1 MSYLQL
7 SFYSAFTL
15 SSLGLA
21 FHRTHLISALLCLES
36 MMLSMYIALA
46 MWPIQTQSSVSTI
59 LPILM
64 LTFSACEAGAGLAL
78 LVAST
83 RTHGSDHLHNFN
95 LLQC

>member
-1 MSYLQL
+1 MTPLHL
-7 SFYSAFTL
+7 SFYAAFTL
-15 SSLGLA
+15 STLGLA

-36 MMLSMYIALA
+36 MMLSMYIALS
-46 MWPIQTQSSVSTI
+46 MWPIQTQTSSSTL

-64 LTFSACEAGAGLAL
+64 LTFSACEAGTGLAL

>member
-1 MSYLQL
+1 MTLMHL
-7 SFYSAFTL
+7 SFYAAFTM
-15 SSLGLA
+15 STLGLA

-36 MMLSMYIALA
+36 MMLSMYIALS
-46 MWPIQTQSSVSTI
+46 MWPIQTQTPSSTL

-64 LTFSACEAGAGLAL
+64 LTFSACEAGTGLAL

-83 RTHGSDHLHNFN
+83 RTHGSDCLNNFN

>member
-1 MSYLQL
+1 MSLFHL

-36 MMLSMYIALA
+36 MMLSMYVALT
-46 MWPIQTQSSVSTI
+46 MWPIQTQTSSSTL

-64 LTFSACEAGAGLAL
+64 LAFSACEAGTGLAL

-95 LLQC
+95 LLRC

>member
-1 MSYLQL
+1 MSLMHL

-15 SSLGLA
+15 SCLGLT

-36 MMLSMYIALA
+36 MMLSMYTALSI
-46 MWPIQTQSSVSTI
+46 WPVENHTTSLTLIPV
-59 LPILM
+59 LM
-64 LTFSACEAGAGLAL
+64 LAFSACEAGTGLAA

>member
-1 MSYLQL
+1 MSLFCL

-15 SSLGLA
+15 SGLGLA

-36 MMLSMYIALA
+36 MMLSMYVALTL
-46 MWPIQTQSSVSTI
+46 WPIQNQVASFALI
-59 LPILM
+59 PILM
-64 LTFSACEAGAGLAL
+64 LTFSACEAAVGLAM

-95 LLQC
+95 LLKC

>member
-1 MSYLQL
+1 MTTLNL

-36 MMLSMYIALA
+36 IILSIYVALSI
-46 MWPIQTQSSVSTI
+46 WPIQMQAASPTL
-59 LPILM
+59 LPILI
-64 LTFSACEAGAGLAL
+64 LTFSACEAGTGLAL

>member
-1 MSYLQL
+1 MSLSHL

-36 MMLSMYIALA
+36 MMLSMYIALSI
-46 MWPIQTQSSVSTI
+46 WPIENQTMSST
-59 LPILM
+59 LMPMLM
-64 LTFSACEAGAGLAL
+64 LTFSACEAGTGLAM

-83 RTHGSDHLHNFN
+83 RTHGSDHLHNLN

>member
-1 MSYLQL
+1 MSLMHM
-7 SFYSAFTL
+7 SFYSAFAT

-36 MMLSMYIALA
+36 MMLSMFIALS
-46 MWPIQTQSSVSTI
+46 MWPIENQVTSFALI
-59 LPILM
+59 PMLM
-64 LTFSACEAGAGLAL
+64 LAFSACEAGTGLAM

-83 RTHGSDHLHNFN
+83 RTHGSDHLQNFN

>member
-1 MSYLQL
+1 MTLLHLNFYL
-7 SFYSAFTL
+7 AFML

-36 MMLSMYIALA
+36 MMLAMYISMAL
-46 MWPIQTQSSVSTI
+46 WPVENQSPT
-59 LPILM
+59 LTLTPIIM
-64 LTFSACEAGAGLAL
+64 LAFSACEASTGLAV

-83 RTHGSDHLHNFN
+83 RTHGSDHLHNLN

>member
-1 MSYLQL
+1 MSYLHL

-36 MMLSMYIALA
+36 MMLSMYVALA
-46 MWPIQTQSSVSTI
+46 MWPIQMQSSSSTV
-59 LPILM
+59 LPIIM
-64 LTFSACEAGAGLAL
+64 LTFSACEAGTGLAL

>member
-1 MSYLQL
+1 MSLTHL
-7 SFYSAFTL
+7 SFYSAFAL

-36 MMLSMYIALA
+36 MMLSMYVALSI
-46 MWPIQTQSSVSTI
+46 WPVENQAPSFT
-59 LPILM
+59 LMPMLM
-64 LTFSACEAGAGLAL
+64 LTFSACEAGTGLAM

-83 RTHGSDHLHNFN
+83 RTHGSDHLHNLN

>member
-1 MSYLQL
+1 MTALHL

-36 MMLSMYIALA
+36 MMLSMYIALS
-46 MWPIQTQSSVSTI
+46 MWPIQTQTPSPAL
-59 LPILM
+59 LPIFM
-64 LTFSACEAGAGLAL
+64 LTFSACEAGTGLAL
-78 LVAST
+78 LVASA

>member
-1 MSYLQL
+1 MSYLHL

-15 SSLGLA
+15 SSLVLA

-36 MMLSMYIALA
+36 MMLSLYVALA
-46 MWPIQTQSSVSTI
+46 MWPIQTQSAISTI
-59 LPILM
+59 LPILL
-64 LTFSACEAGAGLAL
+64 LTFSACEAGTGLAL

-95 LLQC
+95 LLRC

>member
-1 MSYLQL
+1 MTLLHL

-36 MMLSMYIALA
+36 MMLSMYVALS
-46 MWPIQTQSSVSTI
+46 MWPIQTQMPTSTI

-64 LTFSACEAGAGLAL
+64 LTFSACEAGTGLAL

>member
-1 MSYLQL
+1 MPFLHL

-21 FHRTHLISALLCLES
+21 FHREHLISALLCLES
-36 MMLSMYIALA
+36 MMLSMYIALSI
-46 MWPIQTQSSVSTI
+46 WPINNQTSSSA
-59 LPILM
+59 LMPILM
-64 LTFSACEAGAGLAL
+64 LTFAACEAGTGLAM

-83 RTHGSDHLHNFN
+83 RTHGSDHLQNLN

>member
-1 MSYLQL
+1 MTLLHL
-7 SFYSAFTL
+7 SFYAAFTL
-15 SSLGLA
+15 STLGLA

-36 MMLSMYIALA
+36 MMLSMYVALS
-46 MWPIQTQSSVSTI
+46 MWPIQTQTSSPTL

-64 LTFSACEAGAGLAL
+64 LAFSACEAGTGLAL

>member
-1 MSYLQL
+1 MPLLHL
-7 SFYSAFTL
+7 SFYSAFAL

-36 MMLSMYIALA
+36 MMLSMYIALST
-46 MWPIQTQSSVSTI
+46 WPIENQTPSLT
-59 LPILM
+59 LTPIFM
-64 LTFSACEAGAGLAL
+64 LTFAACEAGTGLAM

-83 RTHGSDHLHNFN
+83 RTHGSDHLQNLN

>member
-1 MSYLQL
+1 MSLSHL

-36 MMLSMYIALA
+36 MMLSMYIALSL
-46 MWPIQTQSSVSTI
+46 WPVENQAASFTLMPV
-59 LPILM
+59 LM
-64 LTFSACEAGAGLAL
+64 LAFSACVAGHGLAM

-83 RTHGSDHLHNFN
+83 RTHGSDHLHNLN

>member
-1 MSYLQL
+1 MSLSHF
-7 SFYSAFTL
+7 SFYSAFTF

-36 MMLSMYIALA
+36 MMLSMYIPL
-46 MWPIQTQSSVSTI
+46 STWSI
-59 LPILM
+59 ENQMPSFTLVPVLM
-64 LTFSACEAGAGLAL
+64 LTFSACEAGTGLAM

-83 RTHGSDHLHNFN
+83 RTHGSDHLHNLN

>member
-1 MSYLQL
+1 MSPLHL

-15 SSLGLA
+15 SGLGLA

-36 MMLSMYIALA
+36 MMLSMYIALSI
-46 MWPIQTQSSVSTI
+46 WPVETQMTSSTLMPV
-59 LPILM
+59 LM
-64 LTFSACEAGAGLAL
+64 LTFSACEAGTGLAM

-83 RTHGSDHLHNFN
+83 RTHGSDHLLSLN

>member
-1 MSYLQL
+1 MTLLHL
-7 SFYSAFTL
+7 SFFSAFTL

-36 MMLSMYIALA
+36 IILSIYIALSI
-46 MWPIQTQSSVSTI
+46 WPIQTQTSSPSI
-59 LPILM
+59 LPILI
-64 LTFSACEAGAGLAL
+64 LTFSACEAGTGLAL

-95 LLQC
+95 LLRC

>member
-1 MSYLQL
+1 MSALHL

-36 MMLSMYIALA
+36 MMLSMYIALS
-46 MWPIQTQSSVSTI
+46 MWPIQTQTSSSTI

-64 LTFSACEAGAGLAL
+64 LTFSACEAGTGLAL